1 VRGRREELSSH
12 IRESVRRVR
21 EACCLPIVI
30 VYWIAIVGYVLTKEL
45 YSAWVSFGDHGELDC
60 YIIVRHCGLEN
71 KTLDLLMATLI
82 IESKHKAMER
92 KTLDPPGAQSI
103 FVGW

>member
-1 VRGRREELSSH
+1 
-12 IRESVRRVR
+12 
-21 EACCLPIVI
+21 
-30 VYWIAIVGYVLTKEL
+30 
-45 YSAWVSFGDHGELDC
+45 
-60 YIIVRHCGLEN
+60 
-71 KTLDLLMATLI
+71 MATLI